1 MGTPQPSTRA
11 GPTVSQLGIG
21 PKPQLDDKKV
31 EQLLKLDAGLSVSF
45 SRDLTNDVR
54 R

>member
-31 EQLLKLDAGLSVSF
+31 EELLKLDTGVSVPS
-45 SRDLTNDVR
+45 SRDLNNHI
-54 R
+54 